1 MSEDLK
7 KAMEA
12 APEAPELTLEAPTI
26 DAADIKPIEPQ
37 MATLELPEEKESM
50 AQMQAVLSQE
60 DADVFRLE
68 NFTEDEKK
76 QINDFAEKIDLHDT
90 NIIVSYGVGAQKR
103 LAEFSDS
110 ALEHVRNKDLDQVGA
125 LISDLVADLK
135 YDPNE
140 DKGFLWNLFHKGAN
154 KAENVKEYYSKVQ
167 GSVDKVAESLE
178 GHQQTLLKDIAVQD
192 MLFEHN
198 KTYFKEL
205 TMYIAAGKM
214 ALDKALNEELPKLKA
229 KAAETGLA
237 EDAQA
242 VSDYSSMCERFEK
255 RLHDL
260 ELTRAICLQNAPQ
273 IRLLQ
278 NNAILLSDKIHSTLV
293 NTLPLWKNQMIIT
306 LGLAHSKEAVEAQNM
321 VTNTTNE
328 LLEKNAELLHETS
341 TGIAK
346 ENERGIV
353 DIETLQHTNAELVAT
368 LDDIMKIQQ
377 EGRAKRVE
385 AEKEL
390 AAIEAQIKAKM
401 LEMANR

>member
-7 KAMEA
+7 KEMEA

-26 DAADIKPIEPQ
+26 DVSDIKPIEPQ

-50 AQMQAVLSQE
+50 AQMQAVMTQE

-103 LAEFSDS
+103 LADFSDS

-229 KAAETGLA
+229 RAAETGLA

-242 VSDYSSMCERFEK
+242 VSDYNSMCERFEK

-328 LLEKNAELLHETS
+328 LLEKNAELLNETS

-377 EGRAKRVE
+377 EGRAKRAE

-390 AAIEAQIKAKM
+390 AAIEAQIKSKM

>member
-1 MSEDLK
+1 M
-7 KAMEA
+7 
-12 APEAPELTLEAPTI
+12 
-26 DAADIKPIEPQ
+26 
-37 MATLELPEEKESM
+37 
-50 AQMQAVLSQE
+50 
-60 DADVFRLE
+60 
-68 NFTEDEKK
+68 
-76 QINDFAEKIDLHDT
+76 
-90 NIIVSYGVGAQKR
+90 
-103 LAEFSDS
+103 
-110 ALEHVRNKDLDQVGA
+110 RNKDLDQVGA

-229 KAAETGLA
+229 RAAETGLA

-242 VSDYSSMCERFEK
+242 VSDYNSMCERFEK

-377 EGRAKRVE
+377 EGRAKRAE

-390 AAIEAQIKAKM
+390 AAIEAQIKSKM